1 MDKIQERFKIGL
13 ETYGHGVYVLDDTRQ
28 WNTPTNSW
36 INMAEEE
43 ILDALIYTAADILR
57 KKYTLE
63 QNANSKSSNEEND
76 NDAICIILQTNNV
89 YPIID
94 KLWDVYFDMLKLND

>member
-1 MDKIQERFKIGL
+1 
-13 ETYGHGVYVLDDTRQ
+13 
-28 WNTPTNSW
+28 
-36 INMAEEE
+36 MAEEE

-57 KKYTLE
+57 KKYTLDRVDRLE
-63 QNANSKSSNEEND
+63 RDTNSKSSNEEND

-94 KLWDVYFDMLKLND
+94 KLWDIYFDMVKLND